1 MRDRRMLILWS
12 VLVGIVAIAAV
23 LMFFPKGGEEQAQA
37 QPAPTTVTPEPESTV
52 AEDGVTANTPAPPDV
67 SQDRSAAIRI
77 TAASQRDPVAPVAT
91 PTPAAKD
98 SQKSS
103 SQKTSSSN
111 PVPKPTTRTKSSIA
125 DKPAAT
131 GSQTGASET
140 KKSKSDDSGSKAPVP
155 ICGGVWKEGETT
167 GITIVDVGEVSAIVR
182 INNLRTTLY
191 LNVPDASG
199 VTFVS
204 SLGGGCGWFAASG
217 AEDRLTICEGDTR
230 QL

>member
-1 MRDRRMLILWS
+1 MRDRRMLIVAS

-23 LMFFPKGGEEQAQA
+23 LLFFPKGGEEQPQA
-37 QPAPTTVTPEPESTV
+37 QPTPTTVTPEPESTM
-52 AEDGVTANTPAPPDV
+52 AADEVTVNTPATPDIP
-67 SQDRSAAIRI
+67 QDRSAAIRI
-77 TAASQRDPVAPVAT
+77 TTASQRDPFAPVVM

-98 SQKSS
+98 SQESS
-103 SQKTSSSN
+103 SQKASSSN

-131 GSQTGASET
+131 GSQSGDAAK

-155 ICGGVWKEGETT
+155 IGGSVKKEGEST
-167 GITIVDVGEVSAIVR
+167 GITIVAVGESSAVAR
-182 INNLRTTLY
+182 INDLRTTLY

-217 AEDRLTICEGDTR
+217 AEDRLTMCEGDTR